1 MKYELRRMRKLSPG
15 LTVNNSGGAGKG
27 SVILMGE
34 DAWNPAG
41 SAGFPEELS
50 PVAGKEGLGAFCFFS
65 PFDDRTF
72 PGNGY
77 ITRNVCDDAALFF
90 HVTMNTNQSLNSR
103 GSHIAW
109 VDFLRILACFLVVLA
124 HAVIRSLEVLT
135 VPSTL
140 NPLSSGEVWYGR
152 ACLCLP

>member
-15 LTVNNSGGAGKG
+15 ITVNNSGGAGKG

-34 DAWNPAG
+34 ETWKPAG
-41 SAGFPEELS
+41 SASFLEELS
-50 PVAGKEGLGAFCFFS
+50 PVAGREGLGAFCFFS

-90 HVTMNTNQSLNSR
+90 LRNHEHQPIIELSRQPHRWIFCVSWPASSLSWP
-103 GSHIAW
+103 I
-109 VDFLRILACFLVVLA
+109 
-124 HAVIRSLEVLT
+124 AVIRSLEVLT

-140 NPLSSGEVWYGR
+140 NPLSSGEVWYDR

>member
-1 MKYELRRMRKLSPG
+1 MTRR
-15 LTVNNSGGAGKG
+15 
-27 SVILMGE
+27 
-34 DAWNPAG
+34 
-41 SAGFPEELS
+41 
-50 PVAGKEGLGAFCFFS
+50 C
-65 PFDDRTF
+65 
-72 PGNGY
+72 
-77 ITRNVCDDAALFF
+77 FF

-124 HAVIRSLEVLT
+124 HCCDPFVGSFDG
-135 VPSTL
+135 SFNF

>member
-1 MKYELRRMRKLSPG
+1 MTRR
-15 LTVNNSGGAGKG
+15 
-27 SVILMGE
+27 
-34 DAWNPAG
+34 
-41 SAGFPEELS
+41 
-50 PVAGKEGLGAFCFFS
+50 C
-65 PFDDRTF
+65 
-72 PGNGY
+72 
-77 ITRNVCDDAALFF
+77 FF

-103 GSHIAW
+103 GSHIVW

-124 HAVIRSLEVLT
+124 IAVIRSLEVLT